1 MESTIGRWNATVADA
16 GAFLLRTILQPLELL
31 LRAPAW
37 LFLAALLAMLLRAPD
52 LAQCW
57 VDRIVFVMLIAL
69 VLLRAVLLRQSL
81 RRATPIVWAMASLAA
96 LAAIDLLRTPYDV
109 QLWSVAAAKFFVPYM
124 VFYLAGLVF
133 DSEES
138 LRLLEAFT
146 LLVFAYLVFTSI
158 AYMVR
163 LDFLVFPQFI
173 LDPTLGTH
181 VERARGPFLQA
192 EANGAAMNVL
202 GLLALDSYRR
212 SRLRGMGATV
222 LLLAYP
228 AAIVLTKTRAVWL
241 AFAVSTALLAY
252 ATRSVR
258 VRRIC
263 IGWLA
268 AGTLGLLALTAVSAG
283 SEDSIRRRLAN
294 EDTVQFRLSAYRA
307 GWTMFVEHPLLG
319 WGASRMQTE
328 LASRIDRFHGDGF
341 VVHNTYF
348 EIVLEHGLAGF
359 LLYGLIWRGLLRLHR
374 GAHRNQESGLLTSL
388 QGPLWLLLL
397 TVYLVSATFVVMNY
411 QFLNALIFVLAG
423 ILARQNQNLQMGGGT
438 LAG

>member
-1 MESTIGRWNATVADA
+1 MESTIGRWNAGAANA
-16 GAFLLRTILQPLELL
+16 GAFVLRTVLQPLELL

-81 RRATPIVWAMASLAA
+81 RPAAPIVWAMASLAA

-109 QLWSVAAAKFFVPYM
+109 QLWSVAAAKFFVPYT

-133 DSEES
+133 DSEEA

-158 AYMVR
+158 VYMMR

-173 LDPTLGTH
+173 LDPTLGIH
-181 VERARGPFLQA
+181 LERARGPFLQA

-212 SRLRGMGATV
+212 GRLRGMAATV

-228 AAIVLTKTRAVWL
+228 VAIVLTKTRAVWL
-241 AFAVSTALLAY
+241 AFTVSTALLAY
-252 ATRSVR
+252 ATSSAR
-258 VRRIC
+258 VRRLC

-268 AGTLGLLALTAVSAG
+268 AGALGLLALTAVSTG
-283 SEDSIRRRLAN
+283 SDDSIRRRLAD

-307 GWTMFVEHPLLG
+307 GWTMFTEHPVLG
-319 WGASRMQTE
+319 WGASQMQTE

-348 EIVLEHGLAGF
+348 EVLLEYGSAGF
-359 LLYGLIWRGLLRLHR
+359 LLYGLIWRSFLRSHRRVRLTEESSLL
-374 GAHRNQESGLLTSL
+374 ASL

-411 QFLNALIFVLAG
+411 QFLNAFIFMLGG
-423 ILARQNQNLQMGGGT
+423 ILAKQNQKLQAGERA